1 MRTVVYVTLR
11 RNRRQDGLQT
21 EMRMK
26 TGSVMSIAGVLV
38 RRSKSPTC

>member
-1 MRTVVYVTLR
+1 MRAVVYVTLR
-11 RNRRQDGLQT
+11 RNRRQDG
-21 EMRMK
+21 MK